1 LAAKEAAKALAPV
14 AIDAAANF
22 AKNKVSW
29 LKGVTK
35 TRKRGRPR
43 KRAGGALLPAG
54 YSQRDVG
61 GALMPAGY

>member
-1 LAAKEAAKALAPV
+1 
-14 AIDAAANF
+14 
-22 AKNKVSW
+22 
-29 LKGVTK
+29 LK
-35 TRKRGRPR
+35 KRGRPK

>member
-1 LAAKEAAKALAPV
+1 MDDNENKRKMKKKLV
-14 AIDAAANF
+14 IDDVERP
-22 AKNKVSW
+22 K
-29 LKGVTK
+29 
-35 TRKRGRPR
+35 RKRGRPK